1 MLYRDDTI
9 SLAKQ
14 YGMIGV
20 EILYHLSKEILNS
33 LERNTSVPLIAGT
46 LRWTVQ
52 RKSAASPLSN
62 ELTKSRVSYRL
73 GQL

>member
-20 EILYHLSKEILNS
+20 EILCHLSKEILNS
-33 LERNTSVPLIAGT
+33 LERNTSVPLIVGT
-46 LRWTVQ
+46 LRWIVQ
-52 RKSAASPLSN
+52 RKSAASPLSD

>member
-14 YGMIGV
+14 YGMICV
-20 EILYHLSKEILNS
+20 EILNF

-52 RKSAASPLSN
+52 RKSGESPLSD
-62 ELTKSRVSYRL
+62 ELTEGRVSFRL